1 MITVQPVNNSHI
13 RILTDQA
20 TFEELYEYFSFDIQI
35 WQRSPRTGKMIPK
48 TVSKHLLEKRS
59 QFLPAGLYKHLLAFA
74 KDRNYQIQGAD
85 FPAENHTIEDTNN
98 YLSKLQ
104 LWANGRYIKAYD
116 HQIDA
121 ITKSLRYR
129 RRTLLSSTSSGKS
142 LIAYCISRFLEEKK
156 LKGLIIVPTVNLVN
170 QMVSDFVDY
179 STKNGW
185 TANQHVHKIFSGKD
199 KYTNKSIVVST
210 WQSIY
215 DIDDPDWYEQ
225 FDYVIGDEAHGFDA
239 KCLGRLMNQLVNARY
254 RIGMT
259 GSLKDG
265 KVHELSV
272 IGHFGPTV
280 QVITNKE
287 AMDKGISA
295 VAKVKS
301 LILKYKEEDRKFVS
315 SLDYTAEIDW
325 LIQNKYRNNFIANLA
340 LSLDKNS
347 LILFRFVKKHGQ
359 KLYEIIQQ
367 RANGR
372 SVYFVHGATDDE
384 DRETIRRI
392 VEKENDAII
401 IASTGVFST
410 GVSIRNLHA
419 IIFAAP
425 TKSKV
430 KILQSI
436 GRGLR
441 LDDDKTECDIFDIV
455 DDLQI
460 NDFINYALKHF
471 LYRKDLYKR
480 EQFDEKVYH
489 VNL

>member
-1 MITVQPVNNSHI
+1 MITVQPVNNSYI
-13 RILTDQA
+13 RILTDPSI
-20 TFEELYEYFSFDIQI
+20 FEELYDYFSFDIQI
-35 WQRSPRTGKMIPK
+35 WQRSLKSGKMIPK
-48 TVSKHLLEKRS
+48 TVPKHLLEKRT

-74 KDRNYQIQGAD
+74 KDRNYQIKGAD
-85 FPAENHTIEDTNN
+85 LPAENHALIDTQNCI
-98 YLSKLQ
+98 SKLQ
-104 LWANGRYIKAYD
+104 LWANGRYITAYD

-121 ITKSLRYR
+121 ITKALRYR

-142 LIAYCISRFLEEKK
+142 LIAYCISRFLEEKD
-156 LKGLIIVPTVNLVN
+156 LKGLVIVPTINLVN
-170 QMVSDFVDY
+170 QMVSDFIDY

-185 TANQHVHKIFSGKD
+185 VANQHIHKIFSGKE
-199 KYTNKSIVVST
+199 KYTDKPIVVST

-215 DIDDPDWYEQ
+215 DIDDPEWYEQ

-239 KCLGRLMNQLVNARY
+239 KCLGKLMNQLVNARY

-295 VAKVKS
+295 KAKIKS
-301 LILKYKEEDRKFVS
+301 LILKYNDDDRKFVS
-315 SLDYTAEIDW
+315 SLDYTGEIDW
-325 LIQNKYRNNFIANLA
+325 LIGNKYRNNFIANLS
-340 LSLDKNS
+340 LSLKKNN

-359 KLYEIIQQ
+359 KLYDIIQQ

-384 DRETIRRI
+384 DRETIRQI
-392 VEKENDAII
+392 VETENDAII

-419 IIFAAP
+419 IIFGAP

-430 KILQSI
+430 KVLQSI

-441 LDDDKTECDIFDIV
+441 LNDNKTECELFDIV
-455 DDLQI
+455 DDL
-460 NDFINYALKHF
+460 NYNGDSNYALEHF
-471 LYRKDLYKR
+471 LYRKKLYER